1 MTMRTPQIQRL
12 PNGTI
17 DIGYYRNRAR
27 LERKR
32 AFFKSSKSLSGIAG
46 AAWPVVAAM
55 LILAAAVTIPHAPA
69 ANDTVA
75 SGMAITAAF

>member
-1 MTMRTPQIQRL
+1 MTIRTPQIQRL

-17 DIGYYRNRAR
+17 DIGYYQNRAR

-32 AFFKSSKSLSGIAG
+32 AFFKSSQSLSGIAG
-46 AAWPVVAAM
+46 AAWPVVAAT
-55 LILAAAVTIPHAPA
+55 LILAAAVTIPHA

-75 SGMAITAAF
+75 SGVAITAAF